1 MANTQVAT
9 GSSLNPIHVQEMVIG
24 HYAERQN
31 LFSDLMGTGPDA
43 IIQKVTDLEKA
54 KGDTVK
60 LHIFGKLATY
70 GKEGDAALETNEEA
84 LAPYSDTIKID
95 QYRHAVKL
103 DGKMTEQRSAVNL
116 RTEAGVQLGTYA
128 RDLFTEMLTC
138 NLSGARGV
146 RTGLIL
152 PTSWTGFAGNALIT
166 PDSAHQ
172 LIAGAGTKAG
182 LTTADK
188 MSTALLDKAKVK
200 IQLLMNAG
208 VPMRPA
214 TVKGKKYFVVILTP
228 EQMYDLRQD
237 TNWINAQKDANVRS
251 EDNPIFSGAEGV
263 WNGFIIRVND
273 AGVLFNDYGAGANV
287 NAARAVILGAQAAG
301 VAFGNSGSKSGNN
314 FKYIEKVD
322 FDYFNQNGF
331 AIASIFGIKKLQFNS
346 KDNGVFTLDTAYTA
360 L

>member
-1 MANTQVAT
+1 MANTSVAN
-9 GSSLNPIHVQEMVIG
+9 GSSLNPIHVQEKVIG

-31 LFSDLMGTGPDA
+31 LFADLIGTGPDS
-43 IIQKVTDLEKA
+43 IIQKITELEKG

-60 LHIFGKLATY
+60 VHIFGKLATY
-70 GKEGDAALETNEEA
+70 GVTGDSTLEGNEEA
-84 LAPYSDTIKID
+84 LAPYNDSIKID
-95 QYRHAVKL
+95 QLRHAVKL

-116 RTEAGVQLGTYA
+116 RLEAGVQLGTYA
-128 RDLFTEMLTC
+128 RDLMTEFLTFH
-138 NLSGARGV
+138 LSGARGV
-146 RTGLIL
+146 RTGHICS
-152 PTSWTGFAGNALIT
+152 TGWTGFANSLVT

-182 LTTADK
+182 LTSSDK
-188 MSTALLDKAKVK
+188 MTTALLDKSVAKIK
-200 IQLLMNAG
+200 LLMNAG

-214 TVKGKKYFVVILTP
+214 TVKGRKYFVCYVTP

-251 EDNPIFSGAEGV
+251 EDNPIFSGAEGM
-263 WNGFIIRVND
+263 WNGLVIKVND
-273 AGVLFNDYGAGANV
+273 AGVLFNDYGAGSNV
-287 NAARAVILGAQAAG
+287 GAARAVILGAQAAA
-301 VAFGNSGSKSGNN
+301 VAFGNSGSDAGNT

-331 AIASIFGIKKLQFNS
+331 AIASIFGVKKLAFNS
-346 KDNGVFTLDTAYTA
+346 KDNGVFTVDTAYTS

>member
-1 MANTQVAT
+1 
-9 GSSLNPIHVQEMVIG
+9 MVIG

-31 LFSDLMGTGPDA
+31 LFADLIGTGPDS
-43 IIQKVTDLEKA
+43 IIQKVTDLEKG

-70 GKEGDAALETNEEA
+70 GVTGDSILEGNEEA
-84 LAPYSDTIKID
+84 LAPYSDTIKVD
-95 QYRHAVKL
+95 QLRHAVKL
-103 DGKMTEQRSAVNL
+103 DGKMTEQRSAINL
-116 RTEAGVQLGTYA
+116 RTEAGIQLGTYA
-128 RDLFTEMLTC
+128 RDLMTEMLTF

-146 RTGLIL
+146 RTGHIC
-152 PTSWTGFAGNALIT
+152 TTGWTGFAGNSLIT
-166 PDSAHQ
+166 PDSTHQ
-172 LIAGAGTKAG
+172 LIAGVGTKAG
-182 LTTADK
+182 LTTSDK
-188 MSTALLDKAKVK
+188 MTTALLDKVKAK
-200 IQLLMNAG
+200 IALLMNSG

-214 TVKGKKYFVVILTP
+214 TVKGKKYFVVVVTP
-228 EQMYDLRQD
+228 EQFYDLRQD

-263 WNGFIIRVND
+263 WNGMIIRVND
-273 AGVLFNDYGAGANV
+273 AGVLFNDYGAGANIG
-287 NAARAVILGAQAAG
+287 AARAVVLGAQAAA
-301 VAFGNSGSKSGNN
+301 VAFGNSGSDTKNN

-346 KDNGVFTLDTAYTA
+346 KDNGVFTVDTAYTA